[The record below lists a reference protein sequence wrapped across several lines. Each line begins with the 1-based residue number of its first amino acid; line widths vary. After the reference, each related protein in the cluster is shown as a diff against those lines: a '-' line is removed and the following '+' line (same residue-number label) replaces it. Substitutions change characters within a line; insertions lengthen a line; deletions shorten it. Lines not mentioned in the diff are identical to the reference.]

1 MTVKIYDDHKLND
14 ITDSLVVLK
23 NTKNTKISDKA
34 LSLLNLDKA
43 SKLKRTINSDL
54 DRLHF
59 CMVDGDLSNEIT
71 EKDDESSFNNILLGL
86 NEELNPI
93 YLNGLDKHLMIT
105 GGSGRGK
112 SYLLFKLL
120 KETIKSGCGLTLV
133 TNGREPYELYSRDF
147 FSICGL
153 DEKKVTFIDLNDEN
167 SLKELELFDFNEAFS
182 KGQITVIRM
191 VKKESNPLLNL
202 ENDKTLW
209 SLLFKPIAKTICEL
223 SSKVNHVIALDEMNW
238 GLADGAEYIDLIETS
253 LTQARSAGISL
264 VIANQPHS
272 SLKANGFGGKLI
284 NNIQTKIDFS
294 TTI

>member
-223 SSKVNHVIALDEMNW
+223 PSKVNHVIALDEMNW